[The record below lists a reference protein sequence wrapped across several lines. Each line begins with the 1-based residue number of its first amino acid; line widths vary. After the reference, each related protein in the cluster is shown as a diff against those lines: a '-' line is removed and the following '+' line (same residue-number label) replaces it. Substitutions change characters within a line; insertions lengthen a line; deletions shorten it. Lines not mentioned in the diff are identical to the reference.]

1 MVAKTMLMSKRN
13 DCLGAANGNSSL
25 VPITSSRRGPDS
37 KSNHVSL
44 VLNEKNLNVTTK
56 ISPPS
61 SPLKRKSQSDPSQH
75 IHINEIEDIDDIDSY
90 KNSENLST
98 PKKQIISRPVRS
110 AIVTPSTPD
119 HNESD
124 DDATEVLPPK
134 ALRFEADDLATVEPS
149 KQSNSTKSTGP
160 FLSEIPPVPQ
170 HVKNMYKEIR
180 AKTGSIGGNA
190 SGGPIYGELAV
201 GSMHKMIHLMVQH
214 TGLDRD
220 STFIDVGSGLGK
232 PNLHV
237 AADPGV
243 YLSVGIECEKDR
255 YFLGLHN
262 LRGVLGNSS
271 KMKVSDD
278 TNEFLRCGYVM
289 GDIMDA
295 KSFSPF
301 SHVYM
306 FSIGFPPPLW
316 LSLVASFNRSSSPW
330 LICYHGP
337 RQIIEKH
344 GFNVELVVQMP
355 TSMHGSSEVHTGYI
369 YRRVSSKKTKSR
381 GKCNSSGKSVV
392 PLEDGKG
399 TVCDVLFK
407 DVCARIRGS
416 FTEMKKSVDREVLEH
431 LDAPRARRT
440 RKKNPIYN

>member
-1 MVAKTMLMSKRN
+1 MVAETMSMSKRN
-13 DCLGAANGNSSL
+13 ASLGAQKGNSRVVSK
-25 VPITSSRRGPDS
+25 ISSRRDPNS
-37 KSNHVSL
+37 KSNLVSR
-44 VLNEKNLNVTTK
+44 VLSEKNLNVITK
-56 ISPPS
+56 ISPPP
-61 SPLKRKSQSDPSQH
+61 SPLKRKTKSGPPQH
-75 IHINEIEDIDDIDSY
+75 ITEIEDINNIDSF
-90 KNSENLST
+90 KNKENLST
-98 PKKQIISRPVRS
+98 PEKQIISRPVRS
-110 AIVTPSTPD
+110 AIVTPSTPY

-134 ALRFEADDLATVEPS
+134 ALRFEADDPTAVEPPT
-149 KQSNSTKSTGP
+149 QSSSTKSKGP

-170 HVKNMYKEIR
+170 HVKLMYKEINL
-180 AKTGSIGGNA
+180 KTGRIGGNA
-190 SGGPIYGELAV
+190 SGGPIYGELTV

-214 TGLDRD
+214 TGLDKD

-243 YLSVGIECEKDR
+243 YLSVGIECDKDR
-255 YFLGLHN
+255 YLLGLHN
-262 LRGVLGNSS
+262 LRGVLGNST
-271 KMKVSDD
+271 KMKMSDD
-278 TNEFLRCGYVM
+278 TDDFLRCGYVM

-316 LSLVASFNRSSSPW
+316 LSLVASFNKSTSPW

-355 TSMHGSSEVHTGYI
+355 TSMHGSSEVHSGYI
-369 YRRVSSKKTKSR
+369 YRRVASKKMKARR

-392 PLEDGKG
+392 PLEDGRG

-407 DVCARIRGS
+407 DVCDRIRGG
-416 FTEMKKSVDREVLEH
+416 FTEMKKSVDREVLGH
-431 LDAPRARRT
+431 LDAPRALRS
-440 RKKNPIYN
+440 RKKYPINK

>member
-1 MVAKTMLMSKRN
+1 MMVAETMSMSRRN
-13 DCLGAANGNSSL
+13 ARGAPKGNSRVVSKM
-25 VPITSSRRGPDS
+25 SSRRDPNS
-37 KSNHVSL
+37 KSNLVSL

-61 SPLKRKSQSDPSQH
+61 SPLKRKTRSGPSQ
-75 IHINEIEDIDDIDSY
+75 HINEIEDINDIDSY

-98 PKKQIISRPVRS
+98 PEKQIISRPVRS
-110 AIVTPSTPD
+110 AIVTPSTPH

-134 ALRFEADDLATVEPS
+134 ALRFEADDPTTVEPPR
-149 KQSNSTKSTGP
+149 QSSSTKNIGP

-170 HVKNMYKEIR
+170 HVKCMYKEINL
-180 AKTGSIGGNA
+180 KTGRIGGNA
-190 SGGPIYGELAV
+190 SGGPIYGELTV
-201 GSMHKMIHLMVQH
+201 GSMHKMIHLMIQH
-214 TGLDRD
+214 TGLDKD

-255 YFLGLHN
+255 YLLGLHN
-262 LRGVLGNSS
+262 LRGVLGNST

-278 TNEFLRCGYVM
+278 TDEFLRCGYVM

-316 LSLVASFNRSSSPW
+316 LSLVASFNRSTSPW

-344 GFNVELVVQMP
+344 GFNVELVVKMP
-355 TSMHGSSEVHTGYI
+355 TSMHGSSEVHSGYI
-369 YRRVSSKKTKSR
+369 YRRVESKKIRGRK
-381 GKCNSSGKSVV
+381 GKCNSSDKSVV
-392 PLEDGKG
+392 PLEDGRG

-416 FTEMKKSVDREVLEH
+416 FTEMKTSVDREVLEH

-440 RKKNPIYN
+440 RKKNPIYM